1 MFKNIKILY
10 LRRSEIW
17 TFEIEALRKSE
28 IWIQNIYKFQHF
40 RFKALG
46 EIQILIWSVR
56 KCRVLKLRSVE
67 SKRLKIENVVIQS
80 AEYFAKSNSKRPR
93 IRKVEIKAKPQKIL
107 IRSVRKFAN
116 FNSSRRKRLKIPT
129 NVARILRIPS
139 YIYQKWFLQRFQIRA
154 SCRQSRR
161 AASSSNL
168 QIRTDQVIRTNFK
181 LLGVIKQL
189 SRLCYANGEDLAS
202 AAIQSFRGDV
212 VNSRDSS
219 QTTGACISDRISQ
232 K

>member
-1 MFKNIKILY
+1 M
-10 LRRSEIW
+10 
-17 TFEIEALRKSE
+17 
-28 IWIQNIYKFQHF
+28 
-40 RFKALG
+40 
-46 EIQILIWSVR
+46 
-56 KCRVLKLRSVE
+56 LKLRSVE

-139 YIYQKWFLQRFQIRA
+139 YIYQKWILQRFQIRA

-189 SRLCYANGEDLAS
+189 SRLCYANGENLAS